1 MTGAV
6 VCSLFRALTKWER
19 LESERHAKKVA
30 GRRKKEKR
38 REIRLSWSLE
48 QDMRFEV
55 HVFTSLFTDPLSP
68 LQSPSSAGDKI

>member
-55 HVFTSLFTDPLSP
+55 HVFTSLFTDPLFP